1 MVRPTNTIPSKARLF
16 RALSDE
22 PRLSVIE
29 YLMGGEQRVS
39 DLALQ
44 LQMSQSS
51 VSTHLGTLHTAGAVT
66 RRTDGRSAFYSFAHP
81 MVATLLRSAEEIV
94 VASVQQTYTCSM
106 ECCQPEAPSPEFP
119 ASAR

>member
-1 MVRPTNTIPSKARLF
+1 MVRPTNTTPIKARLF

-29 YLMGGEQRVS
+29 HLAGGEQRVS

-44 LQMSQSS
+44 LGMSQSS
-51 VSTHLGTLHTAGAVT
+51 VSTHLGALHAAGAVN
-66 RRTDGRSAFYSFAHP
+66 RRTDGRNAYYSFAHP

-94 VASVQQTYTCSM
+94 VASVQGAYTCSM
-106 ECCQPEAPSPEFP
+106 ECCQTAAPS
-119 ASAR
+119 SRVST